1 MSSNA
6 TNAAVPVAETG
17 RKKARPNPRRRAS
30 KMKQVDTGGG
40 TVPLKKDQV
49 VTKPSPKSSASSLP
63 STKISKVARIKPDA
77 SKQNGRGGN
86 AQPSQSKPKLRINAA
101 QSADGTHDAKPQN
114 NAAPLALAALAVVT
128 GGLLGCAAGA
138 AVILGAGIW
147 KNFAGVDNA
156 ILTARTAKLCVDNLV
171 AEIITSLKAGTYNA
185 PEALDMLRRTT
196 LAYASSIP
204 GGAPLVERIFRE
216 VDMVRRQRGAE
227 VDKVLGEAY
236 LEIGR
241 AQKKGA
247 SADELQTVVLRQMMK
262 LSAFA
267 TSASQDVLARNP
279 EWRPYWDEA
288 RKALKGAPEGK
299 VPTVKVN
306 MAIKQKGLLA
316 K

>member
-1 MSSNA
+1 
-6 TNAAVPVAETG
+6 
-17 RKKARPNPRRRAS
+17 
-30 KMKQVDTGGG
+30 MKQAGAASRPAGVMKTEVL
-40 TVPLKKDQV
+40 TE
-49 VTKPSPKSSASSLP
+49 TSSKPSACSKPGLN
-63 STKISKVARIKPDA
+63 ISKAPRVKPNA
-77 SKQNGRGGN
+77 SKQSGCGN
-86 AQPSQSKPKLRINAA
+86 NPRSKRSKSNLQINAVKG
-101 QSADGTHDAKPQN
+101 ADGTHDAKPQSN
-114 NAAPLALAALAVVT
+114 SGPLGLAASAVVT

-156 ILTARTAKLCVDNLV
+156 ILTARTAKLCIDNLIE
-171 AEIITSLKAGTYNA
+171 EIITSLKAGTYNA

-216 VDMVRRQRGAE
+216 VEMVRRQRGGE

-236 LEIGR
+236 LEIAR

-247 SADELQTVVLRQMMK
+247 SADELQSMVFKQAMK
-262 LSAFA
+262 LSTFA
-267 TSASQDVLARNP
+267 TKATQDVLARNP
-279 EWRPYWDEA
+279 KWRPYQDEA
-288 RKALKGAPEGK
+288 RRTLRGPPESK

-306 MAIKQKGLLA
+306 MAVQQKGLQV